1 MLWLSL
7 PFLTCTSFMSICL
20 ATLCIQLCRCETAS
34 GLPRLCNQFYDDGYY
49 NETLRNGLR
58 MLIDDLGMEFAA
70 SNDNEPFVNLVLNYL
85 CYYYF
90 PVCNLTTGVVSYT
103 CISSCGLLVNN
114 AVCSSLLSQ
123 PAL

>member
-1 MLWLSL
+1 
-7 PFLTCTSFMSICL
+7 
-20 ATLCIQLCRCETAS
+20 
-34 GLPRLCNQFYDDGYY
+34 
-49 NETLRNGLR
+49 

-70 SNDNEPFVNLVLNYL
+70 SNDNEPCVNLVLNYL
-85 CYYYF
+85 CYYYY

-123 PAL
+123 ASTAIEDALIPEPESDCEITSQTVVAPTAVADQCISIEG